1 MRKMFLLFL
10 ATLALA
16 VGSSAHARIVCHDS
30 YQVVA
35 GQAISTPYCQDNAL
49 AQAAR
54 GYGRRVSD
62 VEVRDNPALKN
73 ELCRH
78 LGSDIRVQTAC
89 ASTRSDGGRGK

>member
-1 MRKMFLLFL
+1 MRKISLLYL
-10 ATLALA
+10 ATSFAA
-16 VGSSAHARIVCHDS
+16 GSSAHARIVCHDS

-35 GQAISTPYCQDNAL
+35 GQEISTPYCQDNNL
-49 AQAAR
+49 AQVAR

-62 VEVRDNPALKN
+62 AEVRNNPGLKN
-73 ELCRH
+73 ELCRY